1 MESKVKAASDGNI
14 KLKYLKCVLVL
25 VCIQHC
31 SCFFSYFLRLYLKW
45 LIDWLGIRIE
55 HSFWLLIQCVGVG
68 CGEFECSRKQESCRV
83 VCLFLFTCFTLWEW
97 VRVRLHFSHNPLL
110 LPCSVV
116 MVTGTACSFQR
127 ASSRL
132 RGPRTGFFA
141 TERSDVELIMVGG
154 VRWLT
159 DEPGQKL
166 SLSGWRAAALLLLL
180 SHRHTATRKLQIRS
194 HFKTSFMFSCFKCK
208 DLFCEFLK
216 VQINVSEMKLN
227 TTVWKYKI

>member
-1 MESKVKAASDGNI
+1 M
-14 KLKYLKCVLVL
+14 
-25 VCIQHC
+25 
-31 SCFFSYFLRLYLKW
+31 
-45 LIDWLGIRIE
+45 IDWLIRNQNRTQFLVIDSVCWWWPWWVWVQQE
-55 HSFWLLIQCVGVG
+55 TGELSGCLSLLVYMLHVVGVSTSTTP
-68 CGEFECSRKQESCRV
+68 FFPQ
-83 VCLFLFTCFTLWEW
+83 
-97 VRVRLHFSHNPLL
+97 PPPP
-110 LPCSVV
+110 PCSVV